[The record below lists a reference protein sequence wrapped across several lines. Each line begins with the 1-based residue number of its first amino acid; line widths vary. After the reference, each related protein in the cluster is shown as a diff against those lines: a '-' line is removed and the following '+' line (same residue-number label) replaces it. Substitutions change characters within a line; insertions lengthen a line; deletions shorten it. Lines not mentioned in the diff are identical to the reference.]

1 MRSSAGRAEKDE
13 GAIERQLLTD
23 ENSRMNKTMQPHDAS
38 EELLHLAVHAAPSG
52 ILIVD
57 RRGCIVFA
65 NQALLDMFGYET
77 NDLLGQPIEILV
89 PAEDAEAHR
98 RHRERFD
105 ASPSVR
111 DMGSR
116 KYFNGAHKDGRVFPV
131 EIGLRPGEFEEGQ
144 IVVATVIDI
153 TQRKLIEDRLRRHEE
168 HLEELVNERTRELH
182 EAQLEKERVMVQLIQ
197 SEKLAAIG
205 TLVSGIGHE
214 INNPLYFI
222 LGTAE
227 AIGDEEDVSIRR
239 EYGEEIIK
247 HCRQIAETVRNLSQ
261 YAKPSAGHD
270 LRRVDMNEAISAAIQ
285 VAKRSLRSDNIEIR
299 QNAAP
304 VSSIL
309 AKPEEIQQVLFNIIR
324 NGIQAC
330 DEKGVITIETS
341 EQNDYVSVR
350 ISDSGPGIPAD
361 VEKKIFD
368 PFFTTKG
375 PDAGD
380 GLGLYIV
387 QQIILKYGGKIDLV
401 SDSGNGT
408 TFDIRLP
415 ISNQKQ

>member
-415 ISNQKQ
+415 IANQKQ